1 MFTERERLRFSEI
14 VENVDRISSY
24 VSEMSFETFAANQMA
39 IDAVERCLSK
49 ITEAAI
55 RAGEDV
61 MARAAPDV
69 PLHVLRGF
77 GNALRHD
84 YDQIDLPTIWR
95 PVNSDLPRLRESCSN
110 ALESSP
116 R

>member
-1 MFTERERLRFSEI
+1 MFTERERLRLNEI
-14 VENVDRISSY
+14 VENADRIESY
-24 VSEMSFETFAANQMA
+24 IAGMTFAAFAANQMA

-55 RAGEDV
+55 RAGEET
-61 MARAAPDV
+61 MSRAAPDV
-69 PLHVLRGF
+69 PFHVLRGF

-84 YDQIDLPTIWR
+84 YDKIDLPTIWQTLKK
-95 PVNSDLPRLRESCSN
+95 DLPLLRDGCLKGLAS
-110 ALESSP
+110 A